1 MIITITLNP
10 AIDRT
15 LVLEAP
21 VELST
26 VNSVVKS
33 YVEVGGRGINVSRAI
48 RAIGGEC
55 VALGFTA
62 GNNGRALKNALTALG
77 IMHDFTDV
85 TGETRTNT
93 QIVHPDGEH
102 TDFNEPGTAVE
113 EEDYLR
119 FIEKLKTYLD
129 PNNLFVLCG
138 RIPPGMKESST

>member
-62 GNNGRALKNALTALG
+62 GNNGRSLKNALTA
-77 IMHDFTDV
+77 V
-85 TGETRTNT
+85 
-93 QIVHPDGEH
+93 
-102 TDFNEPGTAVE
+102 
-113 EEDYLR
+113 
-119 FIEKLKTYLD
+119 
-129 PNNLFVLCG
+129 
-138 RIPPGMKESST
+138 